1 MEEEVKYCKN
11 CKRDISA
18 KNYVIHTVHCERKIQ
33 LCDRCSEPVPR
44 SELEKHEEEFHS
56 NNTCSECGIS
66 VEKWQVEKHK
76 VNMKK
81 TCSINLLLISN
92 CFCVILLNMY
102 RFYYTCSIFEKI
114 IALH

>member
-56 NNTCSECGIS
+56 KYACSECGIS

-76 VNMKK
+76 
-81 TCSINLLLISN
+81 
-92 CFCVILLNMY
+92 
-102 RFYYTCSIFEKI
+102 
-114 IALH
+114 